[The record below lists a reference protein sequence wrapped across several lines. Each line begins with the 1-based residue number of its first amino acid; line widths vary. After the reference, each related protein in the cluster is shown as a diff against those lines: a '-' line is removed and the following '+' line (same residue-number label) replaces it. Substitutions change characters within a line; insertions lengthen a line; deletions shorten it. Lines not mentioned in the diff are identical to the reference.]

1 VSGVHRTFVFGD
13 LAGYTALIEER
24 GDEAALHER
33 RDFSLRGVSGTVA
46 ASRLA

>member
-1 VSGVHRTFVFGD
+1 MSGVHRTFVFGD

-33 RDFSLRGVSGTVA
+33 RAFSLERGVSGTVA
-46 ASRLA
+46 AWLA